1 MSTVTA
7 ARRVNV
13 LGVGLTPLR
22 MAEALATID
31 SWIAARESR
40 YVCVAD
46 VHAVMESRWD
56 ASLRRIHNRADFVT
70 TDGMPLVWLCRFAG
84 ERGAERIYGPDL
96 MLALC
101 AHSLGPGH
109 RHFFFG
115 GREGVADMLAQR
127 LGGRF
132 PGLAVAGTMTP
143 PFRPMTDAETE
154 AAIAAIN
161 AQRPDIVWVGLSTPK
176 QERWM
181 AATLGRIAAPVMI
194 GVGAAFDFHA
204 GTVRQ
209 APRFIQRSGF
219 EWAFRL
225 AMEPR
230 RLWRRYARS
239 IPEFMLLATLQ
250 RLGLRR
256 FDMGEPAER

>member
-1 MSTVTA
+1 MSTSTA
-7 ARRVNV
+7 ARRVNI

-22 MAEALATID
+22 MADALAAMD
-31 SWIAARESR
+31 GWIAAREPR

-56 ASLRRIHNRADFVT
+56 ASLRRIHNRADLVT
-70 TDGMPLVWLCRFAG
+70 TDGMPLVWLCRLAG
-84 ERGAERIYGPDL
+84 ERHAERIYGPDL

-101 AHSLGPGH
+101 AHSLARGY

-115 GREGVADMLAQR
+115 GREGVADILAGR
-127 LGGRF
+127 LAARH
-132 PGLAVAGTMTP
+132 PGLTVAGTLTP
-143 PFRPMTDAETE
+143 PFRAMSEAETE
-154 AAIAAIN
+154 EAIATIN
-161 AQRPDIVWVGLSTPK
+161 AQQPDIVWVGLSTPK

-181 AATLGRIAAPVMI
+181 AAVLGRIAAPVMI

>member
-1 MSTVTA
+1 MSTA
-7 ARRVNV
+7 ATTRRVNV
-13 LGVGLTPLR
+13 LGVGLTPMR
-22 MAEALATID
+22 MADALATID
-31 SWIAARESR
+31 GWIAARAPR

-56 ASLRRIHNRADFVT
+56 ESLRRIHNGADFVT
-70 TDGMPLVWLCRFAG
+70 TDGMPLVWLCRLAG
-84 ERGAERIYGPDL
+84 ARETERIYGPDL

-101 AHSLGPGH
+101 AHSLTRGH

-115 GREGVADMLAQR
+115 GRDGVADTLASR
-127 LGGRF
+127 LAARY

-143 PFRPMTDAETE
+143 PFRPMTEDETA

-181 AATLGRIAAPVMI
+181 AAALGRIAAPVMI

-256 FDMGEPAER
+256 FEMGEPAER